1 MTIMKKVKLIPILM
15 ALITALAGCSASEE
29 QRTSEEK
36 ASRPAE
42 STQTAAVE
50 TTATESTTLPQE
62 ATEAEEPDED
72 DLFTDCGAANLVNS
86 GICCSDGERFYY
98 SDTNTRTLYQ
108 TENGT
113 ASVLAEDFYG
123 YYLNLDED
131 TIYYADAAADNRL
144 TAYDLNSGDRTV
156 ICDMFIQELK
166 LYKGKLYFAS
176 RDDEEKTIY
185 RMNPDGS
192 ELEELVSCEDFWYMT
207 IYKDVIYY
215 VNYENDQ
222 YAIAAMDLDGSDRR
236 IIRKYNGS
244 DLCIAEDKI
253 FFAERDTRYL
263 YSMNLDGSDVQQ
275 LNSTYSRCVNYMNGQ
290 LYYYGSKENGR
301 NVYSCD
307 LNGNVTG
314 RYASGAKFLMLME
327 EELYYYD
334 WDEVL
339 HIVPLNKKSEEE
351 NYSYGTN
358 IVSYGQEDVL
368 RPVRRYI
375 ESNWSGYTLDE
386 GNITKNGN
394 TWTILLTENGG
405 SKRYEII
412 IDLTTGKVTILCITE
427 DILPVSVYLF
437 DEESE
442 QVDTGVQLS
451 KEEMEKV
458 AYDWCIKNDIA
469 EWLWEIEYHDYDGNG
484 TYEAF
489 AICAPPLGDYTGN
502 DYVYN
507 SLDAV
512 IFISSDGEITLME
525 STADSAFYIGYYW
538 VDEDGNIAD
547 VERWRNDASYGSSL
561 ECLHEDVDYYIEYEG
576 KGYYLT
582 HERIAISSSYNMMYG
597 VKNDKPYLVEG
608 GHIGLDED
616 GDLIYVPASSGYLM
630 CPYCTGR
637 DVNGDRVE
645 DPGHK
650 HILFYNE
657 TSGEFEVSVK
667 YPSGE
672 IVEYDDLFS

>member
-1 MTIMKKVKLIPILM
+1 MITERVTIMKRVKMLPILM
-15 ALITALAGCSASEE
+15 VLMTVLAGCSAPEE
-29 QRTSEEK
+29 LSASEEK

-50 TTATESTTLPQE
+50 TTVTESTTLPQE
-62 ATEAEEPDED
+62 TTEAEEPDED

-98 SDTNTRTLYQ
+98 SDTNTKTLYQ

-113 ASVLAEDFYG
+113 ANVLADDFYG

-185 RMNPDGS
+185 CMNPDGS
-192 ELEELVSCEDFWYMT
+192 ELEELVSCDDFWYMT

-222 YAIAAMDLDGSDRR
+222 YAIAAIDLDGSDFR

-244 DLCIAEDKI
+244 DLCIAEDRI

-327 EELYYYD
+327 EDLYYYD

-339 HIVPLNKKSEEE
+339 HIIPLDKKSEEE

-386 GNITKNGN
+386 GNITKNGD

-437 DEESE
+437 DEEPSASDS
-442 QVDTGVQLS
+442 VPSSSSQLS
-451 KEEMEKV
+451 KEEMAQIASIWAEE
-458 AYDWCIKNDIA
+458 YYGDILA
-469 EWLWEIEYHDYDGNG
+469 PWQFVYHDYDGNG

-489 AICAPPLGDYTGN
+489 AFFGNICGDFTGSEFEN
-502 DYVYN
+502 WWDQLYLVLY
-507 SLDAV
+507 
-512 IFISSDGEITLME
+512 ISSSGEVTLIEDDWGDTYFRVGNMH
-525 STADSAFYIGYYW
+525 T
-538 VDEDGNIAD
+538 DE
-547 VERWRNDASYGSSL
+547 RK
-561 ECLHEDVDYYIEYEG
+561 DYYIEYDG
-576 KGYYLT
+576 KGYCVPCLKNN
-582 HERIAISSSYNMMYG
+582 YNGPITWNLMYG
-597 VKNDKPYLVEG
+597 VKDDKPYDTG
-608 GHIGLDED
+608 ISGHIDLDED
-616 GDLIYVPASSGYLM
+616 GDLIYYPNSGFFT
-630 CPYCTGR
+630 CPDCM
-637 DVNGDRVE
+637 DNID
-645 DPGHK
+645 HK
-650 HILFYNE
+650 HILVIDK
-657 TSGEFEVSVK
+657 TTGEFEMAVK

-672 IVEYDDLFS
+672 TVKLEDLFS